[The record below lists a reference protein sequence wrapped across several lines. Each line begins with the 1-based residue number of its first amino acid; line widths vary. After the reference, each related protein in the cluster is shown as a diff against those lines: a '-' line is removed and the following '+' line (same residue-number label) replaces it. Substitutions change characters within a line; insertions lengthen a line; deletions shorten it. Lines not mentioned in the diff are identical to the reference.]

1 MAYYVAA
8 IGSMALATAI
18 YAFMA
23 LNGALSLA
31 LGVDTLDGTPDA
43 VDAIVKPLVA
53 LIPWAA
59 AWLLHRDVAL
69 RGGERRG

>member
-31 LGVDTLDGTPDA
+31 LGANALDGTPDA
-43 VDAIVKPLVA
+43 VDAIAKPLVS

-59 AWLLHRDVAL
+59 AWLAAPHVAL
-69 RGGERRG
+69 RRGARRG